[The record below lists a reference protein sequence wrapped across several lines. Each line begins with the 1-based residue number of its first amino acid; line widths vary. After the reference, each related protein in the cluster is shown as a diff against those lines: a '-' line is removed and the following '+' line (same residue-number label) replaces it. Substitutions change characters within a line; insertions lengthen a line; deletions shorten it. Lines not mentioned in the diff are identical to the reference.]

1 MLKKLFCVLALTTP
15 LSVLAQTP
23 SSSFDVTVKTISG
36 CTIEMSDIHLGVLE
50 GRITA
55 AIKPVNLN
63 VTCTKNTPYN
73 IKSPVA
79 QGIESPVQSG
89 YFFVYIYPL
98 YHKTDPVHREFIG
111 YRFISLDP
119 LFSNNPSL
127 NFLGDG
133 TTNDRNAKTTFI
145 KGIGSGSLQTISF
158 STEYYTYILLKAGDY
173 TASHSFTITY

>member
-1 MLKKLFCVLALTTP
+1 MAFAITNLCIKIIRKLSKLVYSKLFT
-15 LSVLAQTP
+15 S
-23 SSSFDVTVKTISG
+23 
-36 CTIEMSDIHLGVLE
+36 
-50 GRITA
+50 
-55 AIKPVNLN
+55 
-63 VTCTKNTPYN
+63 
-73 IKSPVA
+73 
-79 QGIESPVQSG
+79 

-127 NFLGDG
+127 KYLGDG

-158 STEYYTYILLKAGDY
+158 STEYYTYIPLKAGDY